1 MPYLISLLFQ
11 RGFFVLLYYHV
22 GYGIPYNHEKEVKNK
37 NKIKLYLFSC
47 NRFGYL
53 SDCPYMTPLHTRP
66 KAYRNL
72 FQANR
77 VSNRDGKT
85 EEMLDRAFDKET
97 IEMIAE
103 GHKAFWKKPGIRKPP
118 YVSARQ
124 IGDLDT
130 L

>member
-1 MPYLISLLFQ
+1 
-11 RGFFVLLYYHV
+11 
-22 GYGIPYNHEKEVKNK
+22 
-37 NKIKLYLFSC
+37 
-47 NRFGYL
+47 
-53 SDCPYMTPLHTRP
+53 MTPLHTRP

-77 VSNRDGKT
+77 ISNRDGKT

-103 GHKAFWKKPGIRKPP
+103 GHKHFWKKRGIKKPP
-118 YVSARQ
+118 YVSHRQ
-124 IGDLDT
+124 IGVFDT